1 MGYRE
6 FFVSVS
12 NVFSG
17 YQKPFESADYV
28 VFGVPFDWT
37 STYRSGARFAPQ
49 AIREASLN
57 LETYSFRTGLDV
69 EELRI
74 HDLGDL
80 HVSSETEETLSRVG
94 RVVKELL
101 KAGKTPVLLGGEHTI
116 SLGAAQALNGN
127 FSVISFDAHLDL
139 RDEYMERRVSHAT
152 FMRRLHEQF
161 RPFRIVELG
170 TRAVSKEE
178 LNYAERNADISFI
191 TSSNIVNGEV
201 EEIVKR
207 VRKLLEGC
215 DRVYLTIDMDVLDP
229 AYAPA
234 VQNPEPNGLDIRTLL
249 ELLYKL
255 CDNHVVAFDL
265 VEVTPHYDTGVTA
278 LQASKI
284 LFESLCQIEK
294 SRKENLANRDLK
306 SKRIV

>member
-1 MGYRE
+1 MSYRE
-6 FFVSVS
+6 LFVSIP

-17 YQKPFESADYV
+17 YQKPFENADYV

-57 LETYSFRTGLDV
+57 IETYSFRTGLDL

-80 HVSSETEETLSRVG
+80 HVSSETEETLRRVG
-94 RVVKELL
+94 LVVKELL
-101 KAGKTPVLLGGEHTI
+101 EAEKTPVLLGGEHTVT
-116 SLGAAQALNGN
+116 LGAVRALSGE

-139 RDEYMERRVSHAT
+139 RDEYMERRVSHTT

-161 RPFRIVELG
+161 HPRRIVELG
-170 TRAVSKEE
+170 TRAVCKEE
-178 LNYAERNADISFI
+178 LEYASQNDDISFI
-191 TSSNIVNGEV
+191 TSHEIMRSEV
-201 EEIVKR
+201 KVVARR
-207 VRKLLEGC
+207 VRELLTES

-234 VQNPEPNGLDIRTLL
+234 VQNPEPEGLDTQTLL
-249 ELLYKL
+249 ELLHGI
-255 CDNHVVAFDL
+255 CDERVVAFDL
-265 VEVTPHYDTGVTA
+265 VEVTPHYDMGVTA

-294 SRKENLANRDLK
+294 SRKRRPVER
-306 SKRIV
+306 